1 MNLLLL
7 FSALFFFATEAVSG
21 ISTRTALARR
31 SFFTTCKDV
40 RTSGVFLF
48 ATCDKKP
55 GSDPKSIHSYLDLR
69 NCLTQFNGTL
79 APATHLKGQGLDQV
93 TACAM
98 TSGSTKLTCSV
109 IPQCAGCQNQTNPL
123 DLEGIIHN
131 NDGQLECK
139 QE

>member
-7 FSALFFFATEAVSG
+7 FSALFLFATEAVSG
-21 ISTRTALARR
+21 ISIGTALARR
-31 SFFTTCKDV
+31 SFFATCKGV
-40 RTSGVFLF
+40 HISGVFLF

-55 GSDPKSIHSYLDLR
+55 GSSLRSIYSYLDLR

-98 TSGSTKLTCSV
+98 TSGSRELTCWL
-109 IPQCAGCQNQTNPL
+109 IPQCAGCQNHTIPL